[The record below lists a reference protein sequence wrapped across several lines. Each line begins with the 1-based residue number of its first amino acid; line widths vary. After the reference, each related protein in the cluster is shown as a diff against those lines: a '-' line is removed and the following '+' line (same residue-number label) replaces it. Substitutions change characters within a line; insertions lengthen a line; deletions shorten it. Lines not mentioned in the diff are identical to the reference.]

1 MFDYGATFILYDLG
15 LVSVKS
21 YLSIFCTAQCSCKEV
36 GNLLQLP
43 RIAQSL
49 NLLGVWR
56 KTHIEVAK
64 THNSNKAIWC
74 YWSRAMC
81 NLQIIRTSGVA
92 PLVRGWPRESQQ
104 DIDPSSEIRVVEEEG
119 DLDLNHLQDTILQ
132 KKGYVILIFSWKSI
146 NITECVR

>member
-1 MFDYGATFILYDLG
+1 MITGATFILDDLG

-64 THNSNKAIWC
+64 TYNSNKASWC
-74 YWSRAMC
+74 YGSRAMC

-92 PLVRGWPRESQQ
+92 LFVRRWSRESQQ
-104 DIDPSSEIRVVEEEG
+104 DIDPSSGMRVA
-119 DLDLNHLQDTILQ
+119 DLDHLQNTSLQ
-132 KKGYVILIFSWKSI
+132 KKTRELGVIVCYFS
-146 NITECVR
+146 